1 MLVVLLVLLVLL
13 VVVLL
18 LLVLLVL
25 VLVVR
30 VVVPLRLQVPSSA
43 HRIHHCLPVTRPA
56 SCHRWTWAL
65 VGRRPTTWNART
77 SRSSERRRCWVRVA

>member
-1 MLVVLLVLLVLL
+1 MAAAVVRLVVL
-13 VVVLL
+13 VVVLA
-18 LLVLLVL
+18 
-25 VLVVR
+25 VLVV
-30 VVVPLRLQVPSSA
+30 VPPRLQVPSSA
-43 HRIHHCLPVTRPA
+43 LRIHHYLPVTRPA